1 MRDVGPFNPDNP
13 GSEGPRAAAAA
24 LAGAQGGV
32 ISHQQLGELGLTRGT
47 IDHWLATKRLHP
59 KHEGVYS
66 VGHEVVAAKGHYM
79 AAVLA
84 CGMKAVLSHRSAAD
98 WWGVLRTSR
107 RKVDVTAPGRSRH
120 NREGIQIHR
129 VRKLD
134 PRDVTEHEGIPI
146 TTLVR
151 TYLDLAE
158 VERPRRLEQA
168 LENAERMGIF
178 DLTAI
183 EEVLRRSRGRHGTK
197 PLRAAL
203 VEAVYEP
210 LTRSELELAFHKF
223 CRERDIERPAGN
235 TIVEGYEVDMAWMKH
250 KVIAELDGWDTHKTR
265 AAFERDRRR
274 DADLQPEYRVIRITS
289 RWLTREPD
297 HLEQTLRRL
306 GL

>member
-1 MRDVGPFNPDNP
+1 LTTDSGGEF
-13 GSEGPRAAAAA
+13 GPRLAAEVAA
-24 LAGAQGGV
+24 AQGGV
-32 ISHQQLGELGLTRGT
+32 ISHRQLRDCDLSVRT
-47 IDHWLATKRLHP
+47 IERWVENKRLHH
-59 KHEGVYS
+59 KHRGVFALGHPV
-66 VGHEVVAAKGHYM
+66 VGVKGHYM

-84 CGMKAVLSHRSAAD
+84 CGDEAVLSHRSGAD
-98 WWGVLRTSR
+98 WRGVLRTSR
-107 RKVDVTAPGRSRH
+107 RIVDVTVPGRTRDD
-120 NREGIQIHR
+120 RPGIQVHR
-129 VRKLD
+129 VRSLD

-146 TTLVR
+146 TTLAR